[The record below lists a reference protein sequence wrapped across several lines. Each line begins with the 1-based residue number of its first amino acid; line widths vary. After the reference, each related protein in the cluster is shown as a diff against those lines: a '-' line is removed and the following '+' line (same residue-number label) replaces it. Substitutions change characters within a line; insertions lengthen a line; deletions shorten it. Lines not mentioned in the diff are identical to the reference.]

1 MDFQTMW
8 NQLESHRYLTFE
20 AFEAD
25 FGLIVN
31 NCLKYNAKDT
41 VFYRAALRLR
51 EMGGAV
57 MRTARRQAERIGFDY
72 DAGLHLPRE
81 PSPESQRDRERER
94 ERQRQRERE
103 RERERLREQEREKDS
118 LVSSNEDGEHRPAGG
133 ALRRRPLLPS
143 TSGSD
148 HPPGVSPLADL
159 LLPENRRRLPLEE
172 QLHYLQVRLDELSG
186 GKHSIGQSRRA
197 KALRKEISV
206 VKRKLA
212 HQREGVPGL
221 GGRESVGG
229 ASSLPHLAPSAGHHD
244 EGGESSSQEIS
255 GKGKTQK

>member
-57 MRTARRQAERIGFDY
+57 LRTARRQAERIGFDFE
-72 DAGLHLPRE
+72 AGLHLPRE

-94 ERQRQRERE
+94 ERQR
-103 RERERLREQEREKDS
+103 ERERLREQEREKDGMA
-118 LVSSNEDGEHRPAGG
+118 SSNEDGEH
-133 ALRRRPLLPS
+133 
-143 TSGSD
+143 
-148 HPPGVSPLADL
+148 HPGEGEA
-159 LLPENRRRLPLEE
+159 
-172 QLHYLQVRLDELSG
+172 
-186 GKHSIGQSRRA
+186 QSRR
-197 KALRKEISV
+197 LTPPT
-206 VKRKLA
+206 
-212 HQREGVPGL
+212 HPGFHNL
-221 GGRESVGG
+221 QTCWSPRAAVGCRWRNSCT
-229 ASSLPHLAPSAGHHD
+229 ACRCAWTRSAAPSTASASLAAPRH
-244 EGGESSSQEIS
+244 
-255 GKGKTQK
+255 

>member
-72 DAGLHLPRE
+72 EAGLHLPRE
-81 PSPESQRDRERER
+81 PSPESQRESQRERER
-94 ERQRQRERE
+94 ERQ
-103 RERERLREQEREKDS
+103 RERERLREQERDKDS
-118 LVSSNEDGEHRPAGG
+118 MVSSNEDGEP
-133 ALRRRPLLPS
+133 RPLPPSLPPHPS
-143 TSGSD
+143 TAPSGS
-148 HPPGVSPLADL
+148 
-159 LLPENRRRLPLEE
+159 
-172 QLHYLQVRLDELSG
+172 
-186 GKHSIGQSRRA
+186 
-197 KALRKEISV
+197 
-206 VKRKLA
+206 
-212 HQREGVPGL
+212 
-221 GGRESVGG
+221 
-229 ASSLPHLAPSAGHHD
+229 
-244 EGGESSSQEIS
+244 
-255 GKGKTQK
+255 QK

>member
-94 ERQRQRERE
+94 ERQRE

-118 LVSSNEDGEHRPAGG
+118 LVSSNEDGEHRRRGLG
-133 ALRRRPLLPS
+133 EGRGFHRSALYCPPRRRSDLPARGFPIS
-143 TSGSD
+143 QTCC
-148 HPPGVSPLADL
+148 SP
-159 LLPENRRRLPLEE
+159 RT
-172 QLHYLQVRLDELSG
+172 
-186 GKHSIGQSRRA
+186 
-197 KALRKEISV
+197 
-206 VKRKLA
+206 
-212 HQREGVPGL
+212 
-221 GGRESVGG
+221 G
-229 ASSLPHLAPSAGHHD
+229 AGCR
-244 EGGESSSQEIS
+244 
-255 GKGKTQK
+255 